1 MGTIKEIIEVQDNL
15 MNLITETEISA
26 IMGIMMV
33 IMVVV
38 GEVIANIMVLINA
51 ILQKGFRKKIKDI
64 GVMDDVD
71 DMGNMIITIG
81 AIKGWKERCK

>member
-1 MGTIKEIIEVQDNL
+1 

-38 GEVIANIMVLINA
+38 GEVIANIMVLINS
-51 ILQKGFRKKIKDI
+51 ILQKGFRKKIKDM
-64 GVMDDVD
+64 GVMDNVD
-71 DMGNMIITIG
+71 DIGNMIITIG
-81 AIKGWKERCK
+81 AIKRWKERWKWNTT

>member
-1 MGTIKEIIEVQDNL
+1 MGIIKEIIEVQDNL
-15 MNLITETEISA
+15 MNLITEAEISA

-38 GEVIANIMVLINA
+38 GEVIANIMVLINS
-51 ILQKGFRKKIKDI
+51 ILQKGFRKKIKDM
-64 GVMDDVD
+64 GVMDDVG

-81 AIKGWKERCK
+81 AIKRWKERWK